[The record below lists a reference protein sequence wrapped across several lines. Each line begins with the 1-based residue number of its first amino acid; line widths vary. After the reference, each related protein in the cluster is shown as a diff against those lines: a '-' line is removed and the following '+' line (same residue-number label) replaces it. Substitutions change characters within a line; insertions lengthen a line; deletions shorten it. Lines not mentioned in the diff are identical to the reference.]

1 MATFLHLPHEADE
14 ETLSRVKAKLLDENV
29 KILKGNTDFRIA
41 TIATPVVDQLI
52 EFARKNQKFAE
63 AILDGNKTLKLC
75 FTAALVGV
83 QKGSAC
89 SEIYSRAAQYYY
101 PGCAIKTTV
110 ELVLEPEKQKVSA
123 PGSVSWLDFV

>member
-1 MATFLHLPHEADE
+1 MATILHLQREADE
-14 ETLSRVKAKLLDENV
+14 DTLNRVKFKLLDENA
-29 KILKGNTDFRIA
+29 KILRNNSDFRIA

-63 AILDGNKTLKLC
+63 AILDEKKTLKLC

-101 PGCAIKTTV
+101 PGCAIKTTI
-110 ELVLEPEKQKVSA
+110 ELVLEPEKQKISA
-123 PGSVSWLDFV
+123 PGSISWLDFV